1 MMILTIKQ
9 CMSVS
14 GGMLDPFGIPDPVV
28 PNMNPPIPDKPDP
41 QPEPYWNWFLNLG
54 WGVPTPEP
62 AKPKVGFP

>member
-1 MMILTIKQ
+1 
-9 CMSVS
+9 MSVS

-54 WGVPTPEP
+54 WGVPTP
-62 AKPKVGFP
+62 